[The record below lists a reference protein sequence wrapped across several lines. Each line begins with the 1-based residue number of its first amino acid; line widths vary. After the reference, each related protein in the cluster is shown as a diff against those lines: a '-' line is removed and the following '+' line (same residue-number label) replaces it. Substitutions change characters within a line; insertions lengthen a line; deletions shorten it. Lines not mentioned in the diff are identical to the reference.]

1 MVRYSKV
8 EIWLLEDSSEFQNVK
23 TGKAVPYYVYEYS
36 DSRADYPQGVVK
48 RRDGKR
54 ATLEELVHLCD
65 HDAESIN
72 AHDFC
77 GAHRLLGAVLYRN
90 LGRGSATKVMLDIAE
105 RRGLHGMSG
114 ACGTTDSFKELGVGE
129 CGRDWDGS
137 YGK

>member
-1 MVRYSKV
+1 MPRNQKV
-8 EIWLLEDSSEFQNVK
+8 EIWQLEDANQCHNVK
-23 TGKAVPYYVYEYS
+23 TGKAVPFYVYEYS
-36 DSRADYPQGVVK
+36 DSRADYPPGVVK

-77 GAHRLLGAVLYRN
+77 GAHRLLGEVLYRN
-90 LGRGSATKVMLDIAE
+90 LGRAKATKIMLDIAE

-114 ACGTTDSFKELGVGE
+114 VCGTADSFKQLGVGE
-129 CGRDWDGS
+129 CGRDWDGN
-137 YGK
+137 YGA